1 MILSHVRSDSRVRGV
16 NCRLLL
22 AGLRRKERKG
32 ARQTI
37 FVLACCRLRDSRVRG
52 DWEGANMKIKREFHF
67 RVFPTIYWSDF
78 STTCIVFFA
87 RWPVKFDLY
96 VWKSLPVRVL
106 VQVIIWP
113 WVTPLRRNS
122 ARLLKVR
129 FIWGGGGWGAITN
142 AELNRNEN
150 IEPKSSVKSV
160 GADQIKGACQSHW
173 GAGGRPPRPLPM
185 LRHCERKA
193 SNPWL
198 TVNCKIIWLLCWQ
211 APATQTIVGSNC
223 FC

>member
-1 MILSHVRSDSRVRGV
+1 MILSHVRSEARARGV

-67 RVFPTIYWSDF
+67 RVYPTIYWSDF

-129 FIWGGGGWGAITN
+129 FIWGGGGGGWGAITN

-150 IEPKSSVKSV
+150 IEPKSIVKSV
-160 GADQIKGACQSHW
+160 GADQIKRACQSHW
-173 GAGGRPPRPLPM
+173 GGGGRAGPLGPFPCYGTAKEK
-185 LRHCERKA
+185 L
-193 SNPWL
+193 L
-198 TVNCKIIWLLCWQ
+198 TPGWPLNCKIIWLSC
-211 APATQTIVGSNC
+211 
-223 FC
+223 